1 MDIGNSS
8 HIECQLMM
16 LENSYC
22 CFITNWLHGNTD
34 RTHCQAGVVMDKT
47 NTNNNIDPDTNESV
61 KPVRK
66 RASTQQRNPER
77 TRAAILEA
85 ARREVAAKGLAGA
98 RIDVVARRAGTNK
111 RMIYHYFGDK
121 DALYLAVLED
131 AYHHIRHAEHRLDL
145 THKAPSA
152 GLKEL
157 ALFTW
162 HYFLDH
168 PEFLSI
174 LATENLNQ
182 ARYLR
187 QSTTITEMHSNF
199 ISELENVLKRGAES
213 GEFRAGLD
221 PVDVYLTI
229 ASLGF
234 FYLSNRYTLSTIFQR
249 DLAAPA
255 ELDRWGQHIVDT
267 VLASIRP

>member
-1 MDIGNSS
+1 MGTLFNSVVKRSLKMDEGKKIVS
-8 HIECQLMM
+8 
-16 LENSYC
+16 ENV
-22 CFITNWLHGNTD
+22 TD
-34 RTHCQAGVVMDKT
+34 AAEKKT
-47 NTNNNIDPDTNESV
+47 RVTTR
-61 KPVRK
+61 KPAVQ
-66 RASTQQRNPER
+66 SRNPER

-131 AYHHIRHAEHRLDL
+131 AYQHIRNAEHRLDL
-145 THKAPSA
+145 ARKQPVD
-152 GLKEL
+152 GLREL

-187 QSTTITEMHSNF
+187 QSTSIPEMHSNF
-199 ISELENVLKRGAES
+199 ISELKDVLLRGEQT
-213 GEFRAGLD
+213 GDFRAGLD

-234 FYLSNRYTLSTIFQR
+234 FYLSNRFTLSTIFQR

-255 ELDRWGQHIVDT
+255 ELERWGQHIVNT
-267 VLASIRP
+267 VIAALRPF

>member
-1 MDIGNSS
+1 MGSLIATIVKRPLAMN
-8 HIECQLMM
+8 
-16 LENSYC
+16 
-22 CFITNWLHGNTD
+22 
-34 RTHCQAGVVMDKT
+34 
-47 NTNNNIDPDTNESV
+47 DTSKNETV
-61 KPVRK
+61 DTGAAAEEKPTTTRK
-66 RASTQQRNPER
+66 RSSVQSRNPER

-131 AYHHIRHAEHRLDL
+131 AYRHIRNAEHRLDL
-145 THKAPSA
+145 ARKQPVE
-152 GLKEL
+152 GLREL

-187 QSTTITEMHSNF
+187 QSQSILEMHSNF
-199 ISELENVLKRGAES
+199 ISELEGVLRRGETT
-213 GEFRAGLD
+213 GDFRAGLD
-221 PVDVYLTI
+221 AVDVYLTI

-255 ELDRWGQHIVDT
+255 ELERWGQHIVNT
-267 VLASIRP
+267 VIAALRPL

>member
-1 MDIGNSS
+1 MDEGKKIVS
-8 HIECQLMM
+8 
-16 LENSYC
+16 ENV
-22 CFITNWLHGNTD
+22 TD
-34 RTHCQAGVVMDKT
+34 AAEKKKRVTT
-47 NTNNNIDPDTNESV
+47 R
-61 KPVRK
+61 KPAVQ
-66 RASTQQRNPER
+66 SRNPER

-131 AYHHIRHAEHRLDL
+131 AYQHIRNAEHRLDL
-145 THKAPSA
+145 ARKQPVD
-152 GLKEL
+152 GLREL

-187 QSTTITEMHSNF
+187 QSASIPEMHSNF
-199 ISELENVLKRGAES
+199 ISELKDVLLRGEKT
-213 GEFRAGLD
+213 GDFRAGLD

-234 FYLSNRYTLSTIFQR
+234 FYLSNRFTLSTIFQR

-255 ELDRWGQHIVDT
+255 ELERWGQHIVNT
-267 VLASIRP
+267 VIAALRPF

>member
-1 MDIGNSS
+1 MDEGKKIVS
-8 HIECQLMM
+8 
-16 LENSYC
+16 ENV
-22 CFITNWLHGNTD
+22 TD
-34 RTHCQAGVVMDKT
+34 AAEKKKRVTT
-47 NTNNNIDPDTNESV
+47 R
-61 KPVRK
+61 KPAVQ
-66 RASTQQRNPER
+66 SRNPER

-131 AYHHIRHAEHRLDL
+131 AYQHIRNAEHRLDL
-145 THKAPSA
+145 ARKQPVD
-152 GLKEL
+152 GLREL

-187 QSTTITEMHSNF
+187 QSTSIPEMHSNF
-199 ISELENVLKRGAES
+199 ISELKDVLLRGEKT
-213 GEFRAGLD
+213 GDFRAGLD

-234 FYLSNRYTLSTIFQR
+234 FYLSNRFTLSTIFQR

-255 ELDRWGQHIVDT
+255 ELERWGQHIVNT
-267 VLASIRP
+267 VIAALRPF

>member
-1 MDIGNSS
+1 MTESRKEKTPVPAEVAESKG
-8 HIECQLMM
+8 
-16 LENSYC
+16 
-22 CFITNWLHGNTD
+22 
-34 RTHCQAGVVMDKT
+34 ADK
-47 NTNNNIDPDTNESV
+47 
-61 KPVRK
+61 RK
-66 RASTQQRNPER
+66 RTAQIRNPER

-85 ARREVAAKGLAGA
+85 ARREIADKGLAGA

-131 AYHHIRHAEHRLDL
+131 TYRDIRHAERRLDL
-145 THKAPSA
+145 ARKAPVD
-152 GLKEL
+152 GLREL

-162 HYFLDH
+162 HYYLDH

-187 QSTTITEMHSNF
+187 QSGAITEMHSNF
-199 ISELENVLKRGAES
+199 ISELKDVLRRGEAS

-249 DLAAPA
+249 DLMTPA
-255 ELDRWGQHIVDT
+255 ELDRWGLHIVET
-267 VLASIRP
+267 LLATLRPEKVDK

>member
-1 MDIGNSS
+1 VSEKVKDS
-8 HIECQLMM
+8 
-16 LENSYC
+16 
-22 CFITNWLHGNTD
+22 
-34 RTHCQAGVVMDKT
+34 A
-47 NTNNNIDPDTNESV
+47 PDTGETD
-61 KPVRK
+61 KPKQK
-66 RASTQQRNPER
+66 RAVSQPRNPER
-77 TRAAILEA
+77 TRSAILEA

-98 RIDVVARRAGTNK
+98 RVDVVARRAGTNK

-131 AYHHIRHAEHRLDL
+131 AYRNIRHAERRLDL
-145 THKAPSA
+145 AHKPPVE
-152 GLKEL
+152 GLREL

-187 QSTTITEMHSNF
+187 QSKVVAEMHSNF
-199 ISELENVLKRGAES
+199 ISELKDVLQRGS
-213 GEFRAGLD
+213 RDGVFRAGLD

-229 ASLGF
+229 ASLGY
-234 FYLSNRYTLSTIFQR
+234 FYLSNRFTLSTIFQR
-249 DLAAPA
+249 DLIGPA
-255 ELDRWGQHIVDT
+255 ELERWGQHIVAT
-267 VLASIRP
+267 VLATASA

>member
-1 MDIGNSS
+1 MDVND
-8 HIECQLMM
+8 
-16 LENSYC
+16 YC
-22 CFITNWLHGNTD
+22 RFITNWLHVNTD
-34 RTHCQAGVVMDKT
+34 GEHCQAGVAMDEKNENAAADVPEDDAVKT
-47 NTNNNIDPDTNESV
+47 RSP
-61 KPVRK
+61 RK
-66 RASTQQRNPER
+66 KATVQSRNPER

-85 ARREVAAKGLAGA
+85 ARREIAAKGLAGA

-131 AYHHIRHAEHRLDL
+131 AYRHIRNAEHRLDL
-145 THKAPSA
+145 TRKHPVE

-187 QSTTITEMHSNF
+187 QSIDIKEMHSNF
-199 ISELENVLKRGAES
+199 ISELAEVLRRGQES
-213 GEFRAGLD
+213 GDFRNGLD
-221 PVDVYLTI
+221 AVDVYLTI

-234 FYLSNRYTLSTIFQR
+234 FYLSNRFTLSTIFQR

-267 VLASIRP
+267 VLAALRPL

>member
-1 MDIGNSS
+1 MDNVKKNSKADVLDD
-8 HIECQLMM
+8 ETAVQ
-16 LENSYC
+16 
-22 CFITNWLHGNTD
+22 
-34 RTHCQAGVVMDKT
+34 K
-47 NTNNNIDPDTNESV
+47 PD
-61 KPVRK
+61 RK
-66 RASTQQRNPER
+66 RSVTQSRNPER

-85 ARREVAAKGLAGA
+85 ARREISSKGLAGA

-131 AYHHIRHAEHRLDL
+131 AYQNIRHTERRLDL
-145 THKAPSA
+145 AHKEPVE

-187 QSTTITEMHSNF
+187 QSASITEMHSNF
-199 ISELENVLKRGAES
+199 ISELEDVLRRGAEV
-213 GEFRAGLD
+213 GLFRRDLD

-249 DLAAPA
+249 DLAAPGQ
-255 ELDRWGQHIVDT
+255 LDRWGQHIVDT
-267 VLASIRP
+267 VLASVRAS

>member
-1 MDIGNSS
+1 MGSSISNIVKRPLHMDDFKEKGARKSDN
-8 HIECQLMM
+8 E
-16 LENSYC
+16 
-22 CFITNWLHGNTD
+22 
-34 RTHCQAGVVMDKT
+34 AADKT
-47 NTNNNIDPDTNESV
+47 PTG
-61 KPVRK
+61 RK
-66 RASTQQRNPER
+66 KTVTQSRNPER

-131 AYHHIRHAEHRLDL
+131 AYRHIRNAEHRLDL
-145 THKAPSA
+145 ARKQPME

-162 HYFLDH
+162 HYYLDH

-187 QSTTITEMHSNF
+187 QSESIPEMHSNF
-199 ISELENVLKRGAES
+199 ISELKDVLKRGEVT
-213 GEFRAGLD
+213 GDFRPGLD

-229 ASLGF
+229 ASLGY
-234 FYLSNRYTLSTIFQR
+234 FYLSNRFTLSTIFQR

-255 ELDRWGQHIVDT
+255 ELERWGQHLVNT
-267 VLASIRP
+267 VIAALRPL

>member
-1 MDIGNSS
+1 MGTPINSIVKRPLKMD
-8 HIECQLMM
+8 ETRKPAT
-16 LENSYC
+16 E
-22 CFITNWLHGNTD
+22 
-34 RTHCQAGVVMDKT
+34 
-47 NTNNNIDPDTNESV
+47 DTNEETGA
-61 KPVRK
+61 KPTSTRK
-66 RASTQQRNPER
+66 KAAAQSRNPER

-131 AYHHIRHAEHRLDL
+131 AYQHIRNAEHRLDL
-145 THKAPSA
+145 ARKPPVE
-152 GLKEL
+152 GLREL

-187 QSTTITEMHSNF
+187 QSSTITEMHSNF
-199 ISELENVLKRGAES
+199 ISELKDVLLRGEKT
-213 GEFRAGLD
+213 GDFRPGLD

-249 DLAAPA
+249 DLVAPA
-255 ELDRWGQHIVDT
+255 ELERWGQHIVNT
-267 VLASIRP
+267 VIAALRPL

>member
-1 MDIGNSS
+1 MGSLFNSVVKRSLKMDEGKKNSS
-8 HIECQLMM
+8 
-16 LENSYC
+16 ENVSNAAEKKKRVA
-22 CFITNWLHGNTD
+22 T
-34 RTHCQAGVVMDKT
+34 R
-47 NTNNNIDPDTNESV
+47 
-61 KPVRK
+61 KP
-66 RASTQQRNPER
+66 AAQTRNPER

-131 AYHHIRHAEHRLDL
+131 AYQHIRNAEHRLDL
-145 THKAPSA
+145 ARKQPVD
-152 GLKEL
+152 GLREL

-187 QSTTITEMHSNF
+187 QSSSIPEMHSNF
-199 ISELENVLKRGAES
+199 ISELKDVLLRGQKT
-213 GEFRAGLD
+213 GDFRIGLD

-234 FYLSNRYTLSTIFQR
+234 FYLSNRFTLSTIFQR

-255 ELDRWGQHIVDT
+255 ELERWGQHIVNT
-267 VLASIRP
+267 VIAALRPF

>member
-1 MDIGNSS
+1 MSEAVGK
-8 HIECQLMM
+8 E
-16 LENSYC
+16 
-22 CFITNWLHGNTD
+22 
-34 RTHCQAGVVMDKT
+34 
-47 NTNNNIDPDTNESV
+47 ESRRV
-61 KPVRK
+61 K
-66 RASTQQRNPER
+66 ATQSRNPER

-98 RIDVVARRAGTNK
+98 RVDVVARRAGTNK

-131 AYHHIRHAEHRLDL
+131 AYRHIRHAEHRLDL
-145 THKAPSA
+145 TKRAPGE
-152 GLKEL
+152 GLREL

-187 QSTTITEMHSNF
+187 RSEGILELHSNF
-199 ISELENVLKRGAES
+199 ISELADVLRRGAES
-213 GEFRAGLD
+213 REFRSGLD
-221 PVDVYLTI
+221 PIDVYLTI
-229 ASLGF
+229 ASLSC
-234 FYLSNRYTLSTIFQR
+234 FYLSNRFTLSTIFQR
-249 DLAAPA
+249 DLVAPG
-255 ELDRWGQHIVDT
+255 ELDRWGQHIADT
-267 VLASIRP
+267 VLASVRPQ

>member
-1 MDIGNSS
+1 MNDESKS
-8 HIECQLMM
+8 VLPDEKPATTKT
-16 LENSYC
+16 SA
-22 CFITNWLHGNTD
+22 
-34 RTHCQAGVVMDKT
+34 AGG
-47 NTNNNIDPDTNESV
+47 
-61 KPVRK
+61 K
-66 RASTQQRNPER
+66 RVSTQPRNPER

-131 AYHHIRHAEHRLDL
+131 AYRHIRNAEHRLDL
-145 THKAPSA
+145 ARKQPVE
-152 GLKEL
+152 GLREL

-187 QSTTITEMHSNF
+187 QSSNIAEMHSNF
-199 ISELENVLKRGAES
+199 ISELEGVLKRGEVS
-213 GEFRAGLD
+213 GDFRAGLD

-234 FYLSNRYTLSTIFQR
+234 FYLSNRFTLSTIFQR

-255 ELDRWGQHIVDT
+255 ELERWGQHIVNT
-267 VLASIRP
+267 VIAALRPI

>member
-1 MDIGNSS
+1 MGSLFTSVVKRSLKMDEGKKIVS
-8 HIECQLMM
+8 
-16 LENSYC
+16 ENV
-22 CFITNWLHGNTD
+22 TD
-34 RTHCQAGVVMDKT
+34 AAEKKT
-47 NTNNNIDPDTNESV
+47 RVTTL
-61 KPVRK
+61 KPVVQ
-66 RASTQQRNPER
+66 SRNPER

-131 AYHHIRHAEHRLDL
+131 AYQHIRNAEHRLDL
-145 THKAPSA
+145 ARKQPVD
-152 GLKEL
+152 GLREL

-187 QSTTITEMHSNF
+187 QSTSIPEMHSNF
-199 ISELENVLKRGAES
+199 IYELKDVLLRGEKT
-213 GEFRAGLD
+213 GDFRAGLD

-234 FYLSNRYTLSTIFQR
+234 FYLSNRFTLSTIFQR

-255 ELDRWGQHIVDT
+255 ELERWGQHIVNT
-267 VLASIRP
+267 VIAALRPF

>member
-1 MDIGNSS
+1 MDEGKKISS
-8 HIECQLMM
+8 
-16 LENSYC
+16 ENVSDAAEKKKRV
-22 CFITNWLHGNTD
+22 TT
-34 RTHCQAGVVMDKT
+34 R
-47 NTNNNIDPDTNESV
+47 
-61 KPVRK
+61 KPAVQ
-66 RASTQQRNPER
+66 SRNPER

-131 AYHHIRHAEHRLDL
+131 AYQHIRNAEHRLDL
-145 THKAPSA
+145 ARKQPVD
-152 GLKEL
+152 GLREL

-187 QSTTITEMHSNF
+187 QSSSIPEMHSNF
-199 ISELENVLKRGAES
+199 ISELKDVLLRGEKT
-213 GEFRAGLD
+213 GDFRAGLD

-234 FYLSNRYTLSTIFQR
+234 FYLSNRFTLSTIFQR

-255 ELDRWGQHIVDT
+255 ELERWGQHIVNT
-267 VLASIRP
+267 VIAALRPF

>member
-1 MDIGNSS
+1 MGPPK
-8 HIECQLMM
+8 
-16 LENSYC
+16 
-22 CFITNWLHGNTD
+22 ITHVKRDYAVSETD
-34 RTHCQAGVVMDKT
+34 KETIADVPEAEKPKRRRVVSQ
-47 NTNNNIDPDTNESV
+47 P
-61 KPVRK
+61 
-66 RASTQQRNPER
+66 RNPER
-77 TRAAILEA
+77 TRASILEA

-98 RIDVVARRAGTNK
+98 RVDVVARRAGTNK

-131 AYHHIRHAEHRLDL
+131 AYRNIRHAERRLDL
-145 THKAPSA
+145 AHKPPVD
-152 GLKEL
+152 GLREL

-187 QSTTITEMHSNF
+187 QSEVVAEMHSNF
-199 ISELENVLKRGAES
+199 ISELKDVLQRGSQE
-213 GEFRAGLD
+213 GVFRAGLD

-229 ASLGF
+229 ASLGY
-234 FYLSNRYTLSTIFQR
+234 FYLSNRFTLSTIFQR
-249 DLAAPA
+249 DLVAPA
-255 ELDRWGQHIVDT
+255 ELERWGQHIVTT
-267 VLASIRP
+267 VVATVQA

>member
-1 MDIGNSS
+1 MGTLFNSVVKRSLKMDEGKKIVS
-8 HIECQLMM
+8 
-16 LENSYC
+16 ENV
-22 CFITNWLHGNTD
+22 TD
-34 RTHCQAGVVMDKT
+34 VAEKKKRATT
-47 NTNNNIDPDTNESV
+47 R
-61 KPVRK
+61 KPVVQ
-66 RASTQQRNPER
+66 SRNPER

-131 AYHHIRHAEHRLDL
+131 AYQHIRNAEHRLDL
-145 THKAPSA
+145 ARKQPVD
-152 GLKEL
+152 GLREL

-187 QSTTITEMHSNF
+187 QSASIPEMHSNF
-199 ISELENVLKRGAES
+199 ISELKDVLLRGEKT
-213 GEFRAGLD
+213 GDFRAGLD

-234 FYLSNRYTLSTIFQR
+234 FYLSNRFTLSTIFQR

-255 ELDRWGQHIVDT
+255 ELERWGQHIVNT
-267 VLASIRP
+267 VIAALRPF

>member
-1 MDIGNSS
+1 MGSLFNSVVKRSLKMDEVKKLVS
-8 HIECQLMM
+8 
-16 LENSYC
+16 ENV
-22 CFITNWLHGNTD
+22 TD
-34 RTHCQAGVVMDKT
+34 AAEKKT
-47 NTNNNIDPDTNESV
+47 RVTTR
-61 KPVRK
+61 KPAVQ
-66 RASTQQRNPER
+66 SRNPER

-131 AYHHIRHAEHRLDL
+131 AYQHIRNAEHRLDL
-145 THKAPSA
+145 ARKQPVD
-152 GLKEL
+152 GLREL

-187 QSTTITEMHSNF
+187 QSTSIPEMHSNF
-199 ISELENVLKRGAES
+199 ISELKDVLLRGEKT
-213 GEFRAGLD
+213 GDFRAGLD

-234 FYLSNRYTLSTIFQR
+234 FYLSNRFTLSTIFQR

-255 ELDRWGQHIVDT
+255 ELERWGQHIVNT
-267 VLASIRP
+267 VIAALRPF

>member
-1 MDIGNSS
+1 MGSLISNIVKRPLNMDDTG
-8 HIECQLMM
+8 
-16 LENSYC
+16 
-22 CFITNWLHGNTD
+22 
-34 RTHCQAGVVMDKT
+34 KT
-47 NTNNNIDPDTNESV
+47 VSEKADDEPV
-61 KPVRK
+61 QKAAPVRK
-66 RASTQQRNPER
+66 KAAAQSRNPER

-131 AYHHIRHAEHRLDL
+131 AYQHIRNAEHRLDL
-145 THKAPSA
+145 ARKPPVE
-152 GLKEL
+152 GLREL

-187 QSTTITEMHSNF
+187 QSDFIPEMHSNF
-199 ISELENVLKRGAES
+199 ISELKDVLRRGE
-213 GEFRAGLD
+213 GTRDFRPGLD

-234 FYLSNRYTLSTIFQR
+234 FYLSNRFTLSTIFQR

-255 ELDRWGQHIVDT
+255 ELERWGQHIVNT
-267 VLASIRP
+267 VIAALRPI

>member
-1 MDIGNSS
+1 MGSLIDTIVKRPLVMNDTSKDDPAHPKGTTPKRSPNAPK
-8 HIECQLMM
+8 
-16 LENSYC
+16 
-22 CFITNWLHGNTD
+22 
-34 RTHCQAGVVMDKT
+34 RTTAQ
-47 NTNNNIDPDTNESV
+47 S
-61 KPVRK
+61 
-66 RASTQQRNPER
+66 RNPER

-98 RIDVVARRAGTNK
+98 RMDVVARRAGTNK

-131 AYHHIRHAEHRLDL
+131 AYRHIRNAEHRLDL
-145 THKAPSA
+145 ARKQPVE
-152 GLKEL
+152 GLRKL

-187 QSTTITEMHSNF
+187 NAPSITEMHSNF
-199 ISELENVLKRGAES
+199 ISELEGVLQRGEQN
-213 GEFRAGLD
+213 GDFRAGLD
-221 PVDVYLTI
+221 AVDVYLTI

-255 ELDRWGQHIVDT
+255 ELERWGQHIVST
-267 VLASIRP
+267 VIAALRPLQTPDLI

>member
-1 MDIGNSS
+1 MGSLFNSVVKRSLKMDEGKKIVS
-8 HIECQLMM
+8 
-16 LENSYC
+16 ENV
-22 CFITNWLHGNTD
+22 TD
-34 RTHCQAGVVMDKT
+34 AAEKKT
-47 NTNNNIDPDTNESV
+47 RVTTR
-61 KPVRK
+61 KPAVQ
-66 RASTQQRNPER
+66 SRNPER

-131 AYHHIRHAEHRLDL
+131 AYQHIRNAEHRLDL
-145 THKAPSA
+145 ARKQPVD
-152 GLKEL
+152 GLREL

-187 QSTTITEMHSNF
+187 QSTSIPEMHSNF
-199 ISELENVLKRGAES
+199 ISELKDVLLRGEQT
-213 GEFRAGLD
+213 GDFRAGLD

-234 FYLSNRYTLSTIFQR
+234 FYLSNRFTLSTIFQR

-255 ELDRWGQHIVDT
+255 ELERWGQHIVNT
-267 VLASIRP
+267 VIAALRPF

>member
-1 MDIGNSS
+1 MGT
-8 HIECQLMM
+8 L
-16 LENSYC
+16 
-22 CFITNWLHGNTD
+22 ITNIVKRPLKMDETTKTLLEETD
-34 RTHCQAGVVMDKT
+34 GDTGKPAGSTRK
-47 NTNNNIDPDTNESV
+47 
-61 KPVRK
+61 KPAVQ
-66 RASTQQRNPER
+66 SRNPER

-131 AYHHIRHAEHRLDL
+131 AYRHIRNAEHRLDL
-145 THKAPSA
+145 TRKPPVE
-152 GLKEL
+152 GLREL

-187 QSTTITEMHSNF
+187 QSTSIPEMHSNF
-199 ISELENVLKRGAES
+199 ISELKDVLRRGEET
-213 GEFRAGLD
+213 GDFRAGLD
-221 PVDVYLTI
+221 PIDVYLTI

-234 FYLSNRYTLSTIFQR
+234 FYLSNKFTLSTIFQR

-255 ELDRWGQHIVDT
+255 ELERWGQHIVNT
-267 VLASIRP
+267 VIAALRPF

>member
-1 MDIGNSS
+1 MGSLFNSVVKRSLKMDEGKKNSS
-8 HIECQLMM
+8 
-16 LENSYC
+16 EN
-22 CFITNWLHGNTD
+22 
-34 RTHCQAGVVMDKT
+34 V
-47 NTNNNIDPDTNESV
+47 IDAAE
-61 KPVRK
+61 KKK
-66 RASTQQRNPER
+66 RATTRKPAVQSRNPER

-131 AYHHIRHAEHRLDL
+131 AYQHIRNAEHRLDL
-145 THKAPSA
+145 ARKQPVD
-152 GLKEL
+152 GLREL

-187 QSTTITEMHSNF
+187 QSTSIPEMHSNF
-199 ISELENVLKRGAES
+199 ISELKDVLLRGEKT
-213 GEFRAGLD
+213 GDFRAGLD

-234 FYLSNRYTLSTIFQR
+234 FYLSNRFTLSTIFQR

-255 ELDRWGQHIVDT
+255 ELERWGQHIVNT
-267 VLASIRP
+267 VIAALRPF